1 MARPKAA
8 SFDVQRG
15 AIRDAAARLFADK
28 GYASASI
35 ADIASACGISK
46 ALLYHYYRDKEDL
59 LFDISVNYV
68 ERLQALVNE
77 VQGERLPA
85 AAHLRRLIARFMT
98 EYEDSAARH
107 RVLVQDEKYLS
118 RAHRA
123 RVVARQRD
131 VVAGFADAIARALSG
146 RGRKLAPAAGDDPVR
161 HDELDLHVAARRW
174 HAESRG
180 PRARRGG
187 SLHRWPRAR
196 ASAAAAGAACAAGA
210 AARPIEPESERMSTP
225 GRPKGESRA
234 RGARVVQ

>member
-35 ADIASACGISK
+35 ADIAAACGISK

-107 RVLVQDEKYLS
+107 RVLVQDVKYLS

-131 VVAGFADAIARALSG
+131 VVAGFADAIARLS
-146 RGRKLAPAAGDDPVR
+146 PAAGESWHRPLTMILFGMMNWTFTWLRASGTLSHEDLAPVVA
-161 HDELDLHVAARRW
+161 DLFIGGLGRVRPPLRPAQPARR
-174 HAESRG
+174 
-180 PRARRGG
+180 PRTRTA
-187 SLHRWPRAR
+187 SNLK
-196 ASAAAAGAACAAGA
+196 ASA
-210 AARPIEPESERMSTP
+210 
-225 GRPKGESRA
+225 
-234 RGARVVQ
+234 